1 MATRETKNISF
12 TPQQSRFIEERVTS
26 GSYQSASEVVRDA
39 MRLLEQQERE
49 REAAI
54 DEVRRLVQEGTE
66 QLDRGE
72 TLDGPAVMEELRE
85 RLLRKANGSA
95 KDI

>member
-12 TPQQSRFIEERVTS
+12 TPQQSRFIDERVES

-39 MRLLEQQERE
+39 MRLLEQRE
-49 REAAI
+49 REQQAAVE
-54 DEVRRLVQEGTE
+54 EVRKLIQEGSD

-72 TLDGPAVMEELRE
+72 GLDGPAVMDELRE
-85 RLLRKANGSA
+85 RLLRKANGSG
-95 KDI
+95 KEV